1 MSRWRTVWK
10 FLQTLEIE
18 LSYDPEMP
26 LLGIYL
32 QKTLVQED
40 TCIPVF
46 IATLFTTGRTCKQS
60 KYSSTEEWIKK
71 RWQIYTMEYYSA
83 IKKNKTMPFVATQI
97 YLEIVKP
104 SEVSL
109 TQKDKYNMI
118 SLICGL

>member
-18 LSYDPEMP
+18 LSYDPDMP

-97 YLEIVKP
+97 YLEIVKL